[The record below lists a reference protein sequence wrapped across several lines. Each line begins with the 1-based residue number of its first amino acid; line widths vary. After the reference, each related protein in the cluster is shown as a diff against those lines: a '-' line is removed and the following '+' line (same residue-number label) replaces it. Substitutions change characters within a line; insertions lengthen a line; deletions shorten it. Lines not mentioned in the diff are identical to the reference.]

1 MKRLW
6 LLIGALSALYLIG
19 GVQRDFWYPDE
30 PDMAQITQHMLE
42 SGEYLRLSL
51 YGREFP
57 DYPPLFFWLTS
68 AAGALGG
75 QSEWVLRLPTMLSA
89 IGLLIAT
96 ASWTQRRLGPRVA
109 CWTVAVLGTAYY
121 FVWQAV
127 NMHLDMPFA
136 FLIGSAIIAYDLAR
150 TAACARDRAVG
161 WAGAA
166 LLMGLASLV
175 KGPAGI
181 VLPAGVLGLD
191 HLLRREWRGAVRVA
205 ALAAAGSCLFAAW
218 AVAYAQAAGA
228 PNLLYFIFQQNVGRF
243 LTGHSHLRPPYYY
256 FMNIWDSLAPWA
268 LFLPLGLVAAW
279 REARRHGSRPL
290 GLAFIWFALIFVFF
304 TISRSKRQV
313 YTLPLYPAA
322 AVLIGYAITRLLES
336 SAAERRPVARLVLWC
351 TTGGML
357 VIGLAGLG
365 ALPFAGSRLGD
376 HRDVMAPGLVAAGVL
391 AAAGAFAVTRVRQ
404 ERPAQALA
412 AVAMGMGLT
421 CLIALTWALP
431 LMDDP
436 LSAKADGAWLDQETR
451 QEAGEVVGTIQL
463 DGGVLKEASA
473 LSFYGRVPIVT
484 LASAADVHAFLRR
497 QPNGL
502 VLVEGKPDRALAALG
517 EFEATVER
525 RCQVGGDVVVAM
537 RLKPKKGA
545 AGLPPG

>member
-1 MKRLW
+1 VNRLW
-6 LLIGALSALYLIG
+6 LLVAGLSALYLVG

-30 PDMAQITQHMLE
+30 PDMAEITQHMIE
-42 SGEYLRLSL
+42 SGDYLRLKL
-51 YGREFP
+51 YEREFP

-89 IGLLIAT
+89 IGLLIVT
-96 ASWTQRRLGPRVA
+96 GVWTQRRLGPRVA

-136 FLIGSAIIAYDLAR
+136 FLIGAAIIAYDLAR

-161 WAGAA
+161 WVGAA

-191 HLLRREWRGAVRVA
+191 HLLRREWRGAVRVT
-205 ALAAAGSCLFAAW
+205 ALAAAGSCLFVAW
-218 AVAYAQAAGA
+218 ALAYAQAAGA
-228 PNLLYFIFQQNVGRF
+228 SNLVYFIFKQNVGRF
-243 LTGHSHLRPPYYY
+243 LTGHSHLRPPHYYLV
-256 FMNIWDSLAPWA
+256 NIWPGLAPWA
-268 LFLPLGLVAAW
+268 LLLPVGLMAAW
-279 REARRHGSRPL
+279 REARCNGNRPL
-290 GLAFIWFALIFVFF
+290 GLAFLWFALIFVFF

-313 YTLPLYPAA
+313 YILPLYPMA
-322 AVLIGYAITRLLES
+322 AVLIGYAVTRLLE
-336 SAAERRPVARLVLWC
+336 APWAEWRLARRLVLWP
-351 TTGGML
+351 TAVAVL
-357 VIGLAGLG
+357 AAGLVG
-365 ALPFAGSRLGD
+365 LCGLPFAGSQLGD
-376 HRDVMAPGLVAAGVL
+376 YRDLVAPGLVAGAAL
-391 AAAGAFAVTRVRQ
+391 AAAGGY
-404 ERPAQALA
+404 ALA
-412 AVAMGMGLT
+412 CLLRRRAGPALAVVAAGMGAIY
-421 CLIALTWALP
+421 LIALVWALP

-436 LSAKADGAWLDQETR
+436 LSAKADGEWLDQETR
-451 QEAGEVVGTIQL
+451 QEAGEVVGTVQL

-502 VLVEGKPDRALAALG
+502 VLVEGEPDSMLAALR
-517 EFEATVER
+517 EFEATIER

-537 RLKPKKGA
+537 RLRPKKGN

>member
-1 MKRLW
+1 MTRWW
-6 LLIGALSALYLIG
+6 LLVAGLSALYLVG
-19 GVQRDFWYPDE
+19 GIQRDFWYPDE
-30 PDMAQITQHMLE
+30 PDMAQITQHMIA
-42 SGEYLRLSL
+42 SGDALRLFL

-68 AAGALGG
+68 AAGVLGG

-89 IGLLIAT
+89 IGLLIVT
-96 ASWTQRRLGPRVA
+96 GVWTQRRLGPRVA

-136 FLIGSAIIAYDLAR
+136 FLIGSAIIVYDLAR
-150 TAACARDRAVG
+150 TASCARDRAVG
-161 WAGAA
+161 WVGTA
-166 LLMGLASLV
+166 LLMGVASLV

-191 HLLRREWRGAVRVA
+191 HLVRREWRGAVRVT
-205 ALAAAGSCLFAAW
+205 ALAAAGSCLFVAW

-228 PNLLYFIFQQNVGRF
+228 SNLLYFIFKQNVGRF

-256 FMNIWDSLAPWA
+256 FINIWDSLAPWA

-279 REARRHGSRPL
+279 REARRNADRPL
-290 GLAFIWFALIFVFF
+290 GLAFLWFALIFVFF

-313 YTLPLYPAA
+313 YILPLYPMA
-322 AVLIGYAITRLLES
+322 AVLIGYAITRLLD
-336 SAAERRPVARLVLWC
+336 APWRERRLSWRLVLWP
-351 TTGGML
+351 TVAGVL
-357 VIGLAGLG
+357 AAGLAGLCV
-365 ALPFAGSRLGD
+365 LPFAGSRLGD
-376 HRDVMAPGLVAAGVL
+376 YRDLMAPGLVAA
-391 AAAGAFAVTRVRQ
+391 AM
-404 ERPAQALA
+404 LA
-412 AVAMGMGLT
+412 AVGAYAAVRLRKRQPAPALATVAVGMGLT
-421 CLIALTWALP
+421 YLVALAWALP

-451 QEAGEVVGTIQL
+451 QEAGEVVATIQL
-463 DGGVLKEASA
+463 DGGALKEASA

-484 LASAADVHAFLRR
+484 LASAEDVHAYLRR

-502 VLVEGKPDRALAALG
+502 VLVEGEPDRVLAALG
-517 EFEATVER
+517 EFEATIER

-537 RLKPKKGA
+537 RLRPKKGH
-545 AGLPPG
+545 AGAPPG